1 MSTRISMLEKTVEK
15 LTAMID
21 QVLKVL
27 SDKSDEYNC
36 NIQNASEKTITD
48 LRKENVEP
56 IKKMSI
62 SYAKIVQN
70 NKSRFLTSQK
80 DLVVS

>member
-36 NIQNASEKTITD
+36 NIQNAEKTITD

-62 SYAKIVQN
+62 SYAKMVQN